1 MLGWVVRKSPMA
13 VIRFGA
19 FEVDLRAGELRKH
32 GMRIRL
38 QQQPFRILAL
48 LLEHPGE
55 VVTREELRQA
65 IWPTMAF
72 GTFDEGLDAA
82 IYKLRSALDDSAENP
97 RFVET
102 LPRRGY
108 RFIGVLEGT
117 GEPSGPAQ
125 TEQPASVPKRTSL
138 VWVGGMTILAA
149 LVLLMATG
157 DRPARLL
164 GRGATSRIQSL
175 AVLPLRNLSQDS
187 AQDYFAEGM
196 TEALTTRLGNT
207 AGLRVISHT
216 SAMHYKG
223 TRATLPEI
231 GRELNVDAVVEGAV
245 LRARDRVRVT
255 VQLVQTSTD
264 RHLWAETYERD
275 LQDVLGLQDAIAVAI
290 AHEVQSRISHSQPSP
305 VPSTRT
311 RPVDPDAYDLYLR
324 GRARWNE
331 QTQQGFR
338 EAIEYFEQAIQL
350 DSSYAPAWA
359 GLADGYAGLGAY
371 NFLAP
376 KVAFANAKAAALRAV
391 QLDETLSEAHVPLA
405 IVLLHL
411 DWSWTRAE
419 EEFRH
424 AIALNPNNAFAHQ
437 AYGTLLNCRGQ
448 FGAALGEMQRAVE
461 IDPLSPNY
469 QIALG
474 FTLYRAGRYDEAL
487 RYLREVP
494 DPHGDSEGSHRRIAA
509 IYERQGRLGEA
520 LAEWLTVLRI
530 GGKEELAASVEQAYR
545 AYGYAKAKRTYLL
558 GGAAEAERRALAPYP
573 RALLWD
579 VAADYAL
586 LGDKDR
592 AFEWLTRSFREG
604 EFDVTYL
611 AVDER
616 LEGLRADPRFREL
629 ARRIG
634 LPDTST
640 QGSIPPRTR

>member
-1 MLGWVVRKSPMA
+1 MAVVR
-13 VIRFGA
+13 FGS
-19 FEVDLRAGELRKH
+19 FEVDLRAGELRKQ
-32 GMRIRL
+32 GMRIGL

-48 LLEHPGE
+48 LLEHPRE

-65 IWPTMAF
+65 IWPTTEF
-72 GTFDEGLDAA
+72 GSFDEGLDAA
-82 IYKLRSALDDSAENP
+82 VYRLRSALDDSAENP

-108 RFIGVLEGT
+108 RFIGVLEGAV
-117 GEPSGPAQ
+117 EPSAPAQ
-125 TEQPASVPKRTSL
+125 TEQPASIPKRTSL
-138 VWVGGMTILAA
+138 VWVGGLTILAA

-175 AVLPLRNLSQDS
+175 AVLPLRNLSGDS
-187 AQDYFAEGM
+187 AQEYFAEGM
-196 TEALTTRLGNT
+196 TEALTTKLGNT

-231 GRELNVDAVVEGAV
+231 GRELKVDAVVEGAV
-245 LRARDRVRVT
+245 LRAGDRVRVT
-255 VQLVQTSTD
+255 AQLVEASTD
-264 RHLWAETYERD
+264 RHVWAETYERD
-275 LQDVLGLQDAIAVAI
+275 LRDVLGLQDAIAVAI
-290 AHEVQSRISHSQPSP
+290 ANEVQSRISVSQPSP

-311 RPVDPDAYDLYLR
+311 RPVDPEAYDLYLR

-331 QTQQGFR
+331 QTLQGFR

-359 GLADGYAGLGAY
+359 GLADGYAGMGGD

-376 KVAFANAKAAALRAV
+376 KVAFANAKTAAQRAV

-405 IVLLHL
+405 LALLHL
-411 DWSWTRAE
+411 DWSWSAAE
-419 EEFRH
+419 QEFRR
-424 AIALNPNNAFAHQ
+424 AIALNPNNAFAHE
-437 AYGTLLNCRGQ
+437 AYGHLLTVRGQ
-448 FGAALGEMQRAVE
+448 FGAALGEKQRALA

-469 QIALG
+469 QSALG
-474 FTLYRAGRYDEAL
+474 FTLYRAGRYEEAL

-494 DPHGDSEGSHRRIAA
+494 DPDADSEHRHRLTAA

-520 LAEWLTVLRI
+520 MAEWLTALRI

-545 AYGYAKAKRTYLL
+545 ASGYAKAKRTYLL
-558 GGAAEAERRALAPYP
+558 GEVAEAERRALAPYP
-573 RALLWD
+573 RAQLWD

-586 LGDKDR
+586 LRDKDR

-604 EFDVTYL
+604 EWEVTSL
-611 AVDER
+611 AVDDR

-634 LPDTST
+634 LPETST
-640 QGSIPPRTR
+640 QGSIPPRTY